1 EARTHPNR
9 NVILKAVDGGD
20 VAPSFSTCAP
30 IVGDRYLLCS
40 DGLTDHV
47 AEADVERA
55 LTGTTRELAVDRL
68 IELALDA
75 GAPDNVTVIVA
86 DVADVPFGED
96 APIVGG
102 AAGDGAEHAPPDSAA
117 ARASATTLPRPQPK
131 PAPAGAA
138 PDPRAK
144 RRRRTRL
151 LLVTIVVLAML
162 LAGALAGRVLL
173 FRYYY
178 VGAENNQV
186 VIYQGLRGSLLGV
199 PLHRVYETSCPA
211 EAAADC
217 EQISVT
223 DLQQSAQLRVR
234 EGFEE
239 GTSLDEARA
248 DIRRLRFEQMLP
260 PCPRDNGQAGTSTT
274 TPPPTTTG
282 QGGQVV
288 QPGATVTSPVQPPT
302 TSPTAPLTSAPPTTA
317 QPPTTSASTTPPV
330 PGRDCRLVG

>member
-1 EARTHPNR
+1 M
-9 NVILKAVDGGD
+9 
-20 VAPSFSTCAP
+20 
-30 IVGDRYLLCS
+30 
-40 DGLTDHV
+40 
-47 AEADVERA
+47 
-55 LTGTTRELAVDRL
+55 
-68 IELALDA
+68 
-75 GAPDNVTVIVA
+75 
-86 DVADVPFGED
+86 
-96 APIVGG
+96 
-102 AAGDGAEHAPPDSAA
+102 
-117 ARASATTLPRPQPK
+117 
-131 PAPAGAA
+131 
-138 PDPRAK
+138 
-144 RRRRTRL
+144 
-151 LLVTIVVLAML
+151 LVTIGVLAMV

-173 FRYYY
+173 FRSYD
-178 VGAENNQV
+178 VGAENSQV

-260 PCPRDNGQAGTSTT
+260 PCPREDDQTGTSTT
-274 TPPPTTTG
+274 TPPTTTTG

-288 QPGATVTSPVQPPT
+288 QPGATVTSPVPPPATSPTPPLTT
-302 TSPTAPLTSAPPTTA
+302 TSPPP
-317 QPPTTSASTTPPV
+317 TSASTTPPV